1 MTIKLL
7 PASPS
12 QRLYFVLISLIGLLL
27 IGLLAGTYG
36 ANQLLTARTVKL
48 TNLKAEN
55 LGLNQEQLS
64 LAAAQ
69 KEVKTYAGLQQIAQ
83 SVVPEDK
90 DQAEAVREVVN
101 IASANNVSLGAINFP
116 ASTLGS
122 TPAGAVSGTA
132 TAPTANPAT
141 KSANLNSKTTK
152 LSQLLPVA
160 HIPGVYDLQI
170 TVQGD
175 ANKPVQYNSFVNFL
189 TALEHNRRTAQISA
203 ITLQPSTGNPN
214 LLVFTLTLNEYIKP

>member
-1 MTIKLL
+1 MVKLL

-12 QRLYFVLISLIGLLL
+12 KRLYFVLIALIGLLL
-27 IGLLAGTYG
+27 FGLVAGAYG
-36 ANQLLTARTVKL
+36 ANRLLTTRAAKL
-48 TNLKAEN
+48 TNFKAES
-55 LGLNQEQLS
+55 LALDQQQLS
-64 LAAAQ
+64 LATAK
-69 KEVKTYAGLQQIAQ
+69 KEVKTCVSLRQIAQ

-101 IASANNVSLGAINFP
+101 IAGANGINLGAINFP

-122 TPAGAVSGTA
+122 SAVGTTNGTASTPA
-132 TAPTANPAT
+132 APTLQPA
-141 KSANLNSKTTK
+141 SPNSKTTK
-152 LSQLLPVA
+152 LSQLLPVKN
-160 HIPGVYDLQI
+160 IPGVYDLQI

-175 ANKPVQYNSFVNFL
+175 PNKPVQYNSFVNFL

-203 ITLQPSTGNPN
+203 ITLQPSTTNPN